1 MTHKPSVTDGSTLPS
16 WVKLPV
22 ETHEPNT
29 VSTPMKESSSGAY
42 SSTMTMSKP
51 TTPPSPSDNDIVVIN
66 NSETTYTSTQN
77 PSSTLSMLSQSTST
91 DSVEAGNAPL
101 NMSNYKDGKLI
112 IYLIY
117 NNLYYKLNKLTT
129 SLFS

>member
-1 MTHKPSVTDGSTLPS
+1 VTHKPSVIDGSTLPS

-29 VSTPMKESSSGAY
+29 VGTPPKESSSSASY
-42 SSTMTMSKP
+42 SSTMTMPKP
-51 TTPPSPSDNDIVVIN
+51 TTLPSPSDNDIVMTS
-66 NSETTYTSTQN
+66 NSVDTTYSSTQN
-77 PSSTLSMLSQSTST
+77 PSSTLSMLTQSQSTST

-112 IYLIY
+112 IYMKYYNIY
-117 NNLYYKLNKLTT
+117 VMNEIN
-129 SLFS
+129 

>member
-1 MTHKPSVTDGSTLPS
+1 MTHKPSFTDGSTLPS

-29 VSTPMKESSSGAY
+29 VSTPTKESSSGAY

-51 TTPPSPSDNDIVVIN
+51 TTLPSPSDNDIVVIN
-66 NSETTYTSTQN
+66 NNAETTYTSTQN
-77 PSSTLSMLSQSTST
+77 PSSTLSMLTQSTST

-101 NMSNYKDGKLI
+101 NMSNYKDGNSI
-112 IYLIY
+112 F
-117 NNLYYKLNKLTT
+117 N
-129 SLFS
+129 